1 MLAGKRCS
9 ERTHAASRRLS
20 LCTALMVSA
29 LWLWPALAL
38 ACPPVLKSVT
48 VQPNTTHPL
57 AVWGLPQNVSSQFIQ
72 TSRSPEVDDN
82 GYFPTLVTFNTLS
95 GTDTQF
101 LDPINFAPGIYY
113 LHVAGHDSR
122 CNGKTCPVVEFSE
135 VMSFEVGQ
143 VTAAASVASSP
154 LSAPVAHSAAVSC
167 SSTGGGGGALPSTT
181 GGPGPD
187 KIRPLQNLSFGPVQ
201 DIDKLF
207 VRARM
212 SEAGTLRAGATV
224 SVAGA
229 SKVYRFKA
237 VSRSVAANRFTKLRL
252 KLAKKKLKAVKRALK
267 QRKRLRAKITVTAT
281 DKAGNKRSQK
291 ATIRL
296 KN

>member
-1 MLAGKRCS
+1 MLAGESCS
-9 ERTHAASRRLS
+9 AGMHAASRRVS
-20 LCTALMVSA
+20 LCTAFMVSA
-29 LWLWPALAL
+29 LWLWPALAI

-48 VQPNTTHPL
+48 VQPNTSHPTS
-57 AVWGLPQNVSSQFIQ
+57 VWGLPANVSSQFIQ
-72 TSRSPEVDDN
+72 TSRSPEVDEN
-82 GYFPTLVTFNTLS
+82 GYFPTLATFNTVGAS
-95 GTDTQF
+95 QTQF
-101 LDPINFAPGIYY
+101 VDPVDFAPGVYY

-122 CNGKTCPVVEFSE
+122 CNGRTCPVIEFSE
-135 VMSFEVGQ
+135 VMSFEVTA
-143 VTAAASVASSP
+143 VTAAAGAAVTS
-154 LSAPVAHSAAVSC
+154 LSAPAVHSAAVSC
-167 SSTGGGGGALPSTT
+167 TSTGGGGGALPSTT

-187 KIRPLQNLSFGPVQ
+187 KVRPLQNLSFGPVQ

-212 SEAGTLRAGATV
+212 SEPGTLRAGATV
-224 SVAGA
+224 SVGGA

-237 VSRSVAANRFTKLRL
+237 VSRSVGANRFTKLRL

-267 QRKRLRAKITVTAT
+267 QRKRLKAKITVTAT